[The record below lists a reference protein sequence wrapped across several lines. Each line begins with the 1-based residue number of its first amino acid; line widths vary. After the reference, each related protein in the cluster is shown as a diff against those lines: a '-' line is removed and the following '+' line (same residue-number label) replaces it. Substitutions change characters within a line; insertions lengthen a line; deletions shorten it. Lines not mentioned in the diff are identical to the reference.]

1 MINKTAMISLTPT
14 RDIAHEEYLNAST
27 ISQNV
32 TSNENVREIL
42 AKKMKTFRDLV
53 GLYEK
58 KNP

>member
-1 MINKTAMISLTPT
+1 MISLTPT
-14 RDIAHEEYLNAST
+14 RDIAHEDNLNAST

-32 TSNENVREIL
+32 TSNENIREIL

-53 GLYEK
+53 GIYEK